1 MKTFSS
7 RIWSGAFA
15 EMLGLEGG
23 SWQPYTC
30 RCFVLGKNLFIESGV
45 EEYSK
50 NAFMYFRVCIVKFK
64 YGKSTLVYVTDL
76 LVLPSKFNF

>member
-1 MKTFSS
+1 MNLKGHLKRRVNLKTFSS

-23 SWQPYTC
+23 SWQPSTC

-45 EEYSK
+45 EE
-50 NAFMYFRVCIVKFK
+50 
-64 YGKSTLVYVTDL
+64 
-76 LVLPSKFNF
+76 